1 MMNEVEIIFVFCNI
15 INTYVIFRLMHLFV
29 GERKYSRNIEILS
42 YFTYYIISAGC
53 FYLIHIPIVM
63 LIGNLILFFAIS
75 FNYSATGKERIL
87 AVHVKGDTRTE
98 DSSEVCDQL
107 CREGHKDQF

>member
-1 MMNEVEIIFVFCNI
+1 MI
-15 INTYVIFRLMHLFV
+15 INKNEIKIMVFTLFKFAISKIV
-29 GERKYSRNIEILS
+29 TKKYNENNGMMIIQNQYTAGERKYSRNIEILS

-63 LIGNLILFFAIS
+63 FIGNLILFFAIS

-87 AVHVKGDTRTE
+87 AVISIYSCFV
-98 DSSEVCDQL
+98 
-107 CREGHKDQF
+107 